1 MLRKILS
8 KYLGFHEE
16 KPKYKVKD
24 EVIIKKNSYVSND
37 KIGEIA
43 IVRSVS
49 FFDRY
54 NSCLYE
60 VQVLGDFGTIHVY
73 EKDLEKVGLV

>member
-37 KIGEIA
+37 KIGQLA
-43 IVRSVS
+43 IVRGVD

-54 NSCLYE
+54 KSYLYK
-60 VQVLGDFGTIHVY
+60 VQILGDFGVTYVY
-73 EKDLEKVGLV
+73 EKDLEKAGLV